1 MTFENLSEYVN
12 ALESAGELKKIQT
25 EVSSE
30 LEVAE
35 IMRRMMYSKKSPA
48 ILFENVQ
55 GFEIPILGNAFGSL
69 KRLQIALDI
78 QDFSEIGNRIVEMT
92 RMKMPSGVFNKLK
105 MLPKL
110 SEISDYGPKIVEKG
124 QVQEVIETNN
134 PSYRQFPILK
144 SF

>member
-1 MTFENLSEYVN
+1 MTFDNLSEYLN

-48 ILFENVQ
+48 ILFENVH

-78 QDFSEIGNRIVEMT
+78 QDFSEIGNRIV
-92 RMKMPSGVFNKLK
+92 
-105 MLPKL
+105 
-110 SEISDYGPKIVEKG
+110 
-124 QVQEVIETNN
+124 
-134 PSYRQFPILK
+134 
-144 SF
+144 